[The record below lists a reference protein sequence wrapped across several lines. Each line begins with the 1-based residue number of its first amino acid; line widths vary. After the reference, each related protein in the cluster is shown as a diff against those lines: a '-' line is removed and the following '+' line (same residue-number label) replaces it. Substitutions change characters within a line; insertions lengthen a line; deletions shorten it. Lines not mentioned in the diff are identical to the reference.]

1 MQNIGI
7 VVAMEEEA
15 INIKKNIES
24 LLLKYELTFLHDNV
38 SRYRLKD
45 KNIYII
51 VAGIGMNNATIACSQ
66 LYDWFHCTRIYN
78 IGTCGCLK
86 ADKISVGDVK
96 KFSNNIINYAFRLHP
111 MKYGFDDCNIGSR
124 NLLKAD
130 DLLITCS
137 DYGTVEILEDKELKL
152 NNVKNVF
159 VDMEGYGVAAFCI
172 KRSIYY
178 EIIKV
183 VSDFGNEDVFDKNVE
198 QPDTYHN
205 LKTVINQIIN
215 GEK

>member
-15 INIKKNIES
+15 INIKKNLEA
-24 LLLKYELTFLHDNV
+24 LLSKYELTFLHDDV
-38 SRYRLKD
+38 SRYRTKD

-51 VAGIGMNNATIACSQ
+51 VSGIGMNNAVIACSRLQ
-66 LYDWFHCTRIYN
+66 DWFHCTRIYN

-86 ADKISVGDVK
+86 ADNVRVGDIK

-111 MKYGFDDCNIGSR
+111 LKYGFDDCNIGSR
-124 NLLKAD
+124 NLLETE
-130 DLLITCS
+130 DLLVTCS
-137 DYGTVEILEDKELKL
+137 YYGTAEILEDKELKL
-152 NNVKNVF
+152 NNIKNVF

-205 LKTVINQIIN
+205 LKNIISQILS